1 MPSIF
6 SAPCKTSLNITF
18 NEPAV
23 DVQDINR
30 HISGSS
36 WPQGSVRRWTR
47 LVMKEALPRVCT
59 APPDPSRT
67 RSPGR
72 CSSPRTSPC
81 GSGRSSGPA
90 RSARR
95 SSSPRGNSWC
105 RSRCG
110 QTQEP
115 APSRRERKSRMWLMM
130 ITRVLFCVEKVVK
143 TWGRNI
149 FKYLNYS
156 LFFGQISTHPIA
168 EWIIMAGT
176 IFMMAQQNRKL
187 TFYSYF

>member
-6 SAPCKTSLNITF
+6 SAPCKKTSLNTTF
-18 NEPAV
+18 NEPAA
-23 DVQDINR
+23 DVQDIDHR
-30 HISGSS
+30 IGGSN
-36 WPQGSVRRWTR
+36 WPRGSVRRRTR
-47 LVMKEALPRVCT
+47 PVTKEARPRVCT

-95 SSSPRGNSWC
+95 SSSPRGSSWC

-110 QTQEP
+110 QTQEQ
-115 APSRRERKSRMWLMM
+115 APSRRERKSWMWLMM
-130 ITRVLFCVEKVVK
+130 ITRVLFCVEKCPRRDDK
-143 TWGRNI
+143 I
-149 FKYLNYS
+149 PLLFKC
-156 LFFGQISTHPIA
+156 FGQPSTYVIT
-168 EWIIMAGT
+168 E
-176 IFMMAQQNRKL
+176 
-187 TFYSYF
+187 